1 MPQALRTNAAARKI
15 VYNILKTPKNQQQH
29 NQKRPP
35 EKLIQAWNADTLQG
49 R

>member
-1 MPQALRTNAAARKI
+1 MPQALRTNAEARKI
-15 VYNILKTPKNQQQH
+15 VYSILKTPKNQQQH
-29 NQKRPP
+29 NQQRPP